1 MGRKRVSNPRISFSI
16 SVDSHL
22 LNKLNMRIGYNQSR
36 SRWISEAIRSRL
48 SNEDEGADAVGKA
61 SMAEILSEMNW
72 RATHPSF
79 KSMFTKGDREK
90 IVLWQQKAKELMES
104 GENQ

>member
-1 MGRKRVSNPRISFSI
+1 MGRKRISNPRISFSI

-22 LNKLNMRIGYNQSR
+22 LSKLNMRIGYNQSR
-36 SRWISEAIRSRL
+36 SRWIADAIRIKL

-61 SMAEILSEMNW
+61 SIDELLSEMNW
-72 RATHPSF
+72 RANHPAF

-90 IVLWQQKAKELMES
+90 IVQWQQKAKELPES
-104 GENQ
+104 DE